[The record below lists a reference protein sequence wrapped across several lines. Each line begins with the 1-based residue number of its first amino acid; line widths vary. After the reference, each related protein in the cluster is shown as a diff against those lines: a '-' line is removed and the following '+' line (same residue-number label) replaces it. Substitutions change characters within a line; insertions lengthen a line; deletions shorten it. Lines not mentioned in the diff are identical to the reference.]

1 MHGRFGGRAGPVPE
15 SVRRLAPYGPTGVA
29 WRDVDGPCP
38 MPAPESHQAS
48 TPSSR
53 SRAPLAAGIGV
64 ALLAFALWVLHGEL
78 THIRLADVR
87 QAFGQVGRS
96 AFGLTLLATACSYL
110 ALTGFDLL
118 ALRHLKQSLSYA
130 RIAAASFIATAVGH
144 NLGLAMLTA
153 GAVRM
158 RLYTAWG
165 LAASDVV
172 LMAGLVAATFAI
184 GVTCAAGLALLLEP
198 TAAAGWLHLDAALAR
213 GLGALLLAAVLVYM
227 AFARWWRRPLNLGRW
242 QLQVPAPGMAWRQI
256 ALALVDLS
264 CAALA
269 LWALLPAEAAPPF
282 AVFLGV
288 YVVAIVAGIV
298 SHVPGGLG
306 VFETVL
312 LLALPQVP
320 RDALLAAIV
329 GYRIVYY
336 LLPLALAALLAAALS
351 LRERRAKLAST
362 VSTVRPLFVWLA
374 PAAAG
379 AAVFTTGA
387 LLMFSGSLP
396 AEAARL
402 HWLRGVVPLPV
413 LELSHLMGSLLGLG
427 LLMLAQALVQR
438 VRQAWLLACAMLAAA
453 AAASLLKGLDLEEA
467 TLALGMLAVLWLGRP
482 AFNRQATI
490 ASQVLSPR
498 SIGAIA
504 TVVLATAWI
513 GLLSY
518 RHIDYAHELWWRF
531 AFHGDAP
538 RFLRATLAVVV
549 TGGALALWHALRPA
563 PPEPDAPTP
572 TELDRAARIVA
583 DAPAADAAL
592 ALVGDKRLLF
602 DDEHEAF
609 VMYQVRG
616 RSWIAMGDPVGDPA
630 AAERL
635 AWRLREMADRHGGRA
650 VFYQVDAAHL
660 PLYLDLG
667 LQLVKLGEEALVPL
681 AGFSLDGPSRRDL
694 RQAHRRAERDGL
706 HFEWIEASRVPA
718 LIEPLRTVSDAWLAA
733 KHSREKGFSLGRFDP
748 GYLLRFPCAL
758 VRRGDDI
765 AGFANVWASGGRREL
780 SVDLMRHRPDAPPG
794 VMYFLFTE
802 LMLWGAREGYGRFN
816 LGMAPLTGLEAHP
829 LAPLW
834 HRLGTVIYRHG
845 EHFYNFRGLRTFK
858 EKFDPQWQPRYL
870 AGPGGVALPGVLLDV
885 AALIGGGLSGV
896 VTR

>member
-1 MHGRFGGRAGPVPE
+1 
-15 SVRRLAPYGPTGVA
+15 
-29 WRDVDGPCP
+29 
-38 MPAPESHQAS
+38 MPASESHHVSA
-48 TPSSR
+48 PSSR
-53 SRAPLAAGIGV
+53 PSTLLVAGIGV

-87 QAFGQVGRS
+87 QAFGQVGWP
-96 AFGLTLLATACSYL
+96 AFVLALLATACSYL
-110 ALTGFDLL
+110 ALTGYDLL
-118 ALRHLKQSLSYA
+118 ALRHLKQPLSYA

-213 GLGALLLAAVLVYM
+213 GLGALLLSAVAVYM
-227 AFARWWRRPLNLGRW
+227 AFAWRRRPLNLGAW
-242 QLQVPAPGMAWRQI
+242 QLKVPAPGMAWRQI
-256 ALALVDLS
+256 ALALIDLS

-306 VFETVL
+306 VFESVL

-351 LRERRAKLAST
+351 LRERRAGLASAVAT
-362 VSTVRPLFVWLA
+362 ARPLFVWLA

-379 AAVFTTGA
+379 AAVFVTGA

-402 HWLRGVVPLPV
+402 HWLRGFVPLPV
-413 LELSHLMGSLLGLG
+413 LELSHLVGSLLGLG
-427 LLMLAQALVQR
+427 LLILAQALVQR

-453 AAASLLKGLDLEEA
+453 AAASLLKGLDFEEA
-467 TLALGMLAVLWLGRP
+467 TLALGVLAILWLGRP

-490 ASQVLSPR
+490 ASEVLSPR

-518 RHIDYAHELWWRF
+518 RHVDYAHELWWRF
-531 AFHGDAP
+531 ALHGDAP

-549 TGGALALWHALRPA
+549 AGGALALWHALRPA

-572 TELDRAARIVA
+572 AELDRAARIVA
-583 DAPAADAAL
+583 EAPAADAAL

-602 DDEHEAF
+602 DDEREAF

-616 RSWIAMGDPVGDPA
+616 RSWVAMGDPVGDLA

-635 AWRLREMADRHGGRA
+635 AWRLREMADRHGGRVA
-650 VFYQVDAAHL
+650 FYQVDTAHL

-667 LQLVKLGEEALVPL
+667 LQLVKLGEEATVPL
-681 AGFSLDGPSRRDL
+681 VGFALEGPSRRDL

-706 HFEWIEASRVPA
+706 RFEWIEASGAPA
-718 LIEPLRTVSDAWLAA
+718 LIEPLRAVSDAWLAA

-748 GYLLRFPCAL
+748 RYLQRFPCAL
-758 VRRGDDI
+758 VRQGDKI
-765 AGFANVWASGGRREL
+765 VGFANVWASGGRREL
-780 SVDLMRHRPDAPPG
+780 SVDLMRHRPDAPAG
-794 VMYFLFTE
+794 VMDFLFTE

-816 LGMAPLTGLEAHP
+816 LGMAPLAGLEAHP

-834 HRLGTVIYRHG
+834 HRLGTAIYRHG
-845 EHFYNFRGLRTFK
+845 EHFYNFRGLRAFK

>member
-1 MHGRFGGRAGPVPE
+1 M
-15 SVRRLAPYGPTGVA
+15 
-29 WRDVDGPCP
+29 DGPHSVSVS
-38 MPAPESHQAS
+38 ESHPVS
-48 TPSSR
+48 IPSAR
-53 SRAPLAAGIGV
+53 PRILFAACIGV
-64 ALLAFALWVLHGEL
+64 VLLAFAIWVLHGEL

-87 QAFGQVGRS
+87 QAYGQVGWP
-96 AFGLTLLATACSYL
+96 AFVLALLATAGSYL
-110 ALTGFDLL
+110 ALTGYDLI
-118 ALRHLKQSLSYA
+118 ALRHLKQALPYP

-144 NLGLAMLTA
+144 NLGLAMLTG

-165 LAASDVV
+165 LAAPDVV
-172 LMAGLVAATFAI
+172 LMAGVVAATFGI
-184 GVTCAAGLALLLEP
+184 GVTSAAGLALLLEP
-198 TAAAGWLHLDAALAR
+198 TAAAGWLLLDAALAR
-213 GLGALLLAAVLVYM
+213 GFGALLLSAVAVYLVV
-227 AFARWWRRPLNLGRW
+227 AWRRRQPLTLGAW
-242 QLQVPAPGMAWRQI
+242 QLQLPAPGMAGRQI

-269 LWALLPAEAAPPF
+269 LWVLLPAEAAPPF

-306 VFETVL
+306 VFESVL

-329 GYRIVYY
+329 GYRIIYY
-336 LLPLALAALLAAALS
+336 LLPLALAALLAAALN
-351 LRERRAKLAST
+351 LRERRAQLASA
-362 VSTVRPLFVWLA
+362 VATVRPLFVWLA

-379 AAVFTTGA
+379 AAVFVTGA

-396 AEAARL
+396 AEATRL
-402 HWLRGVVPLPV
+402 QGLRGFVPLPV
-413 LELSHLMGSLLGLG
+413 LELSHLVGSLLGLG
-427 LLMLAQALVQR
+427 LLILAQALVQR

-453 AAASLLKGLDLEEA
+453 AAASLLKGLDFEEA
-467 TLALGMLAVLWLGRP
+467 TLALGVLAILWVGRP

-490 ASQVLSPR
+490 ASEVLSPR
-498 SIGAIA
+498 SIAAIA
-504 TVVLATAWI
+504 MVVLATAWI

-518 RHIDYAHELWWRF
+518 RHVDYAHELWWRF

-538 RFLRATLAVVV
+538 RFLRATLAVAVA
-549 TGGALALWHALRPA
+549 GGALALWHALRPA
-563 PPEPDAPTP
+563 PPEPGAPTP
-572 TELDRAARIVA
+572 AELDRAARIVA
-583 DAPAADAAL
+583 TAPAADAAL

-602 DDEHEAF
+602 DNERDAF

-616 RSWIAMGDPVGDPA
+616 HNWVVMGDPVGDPA

-635 AWRLREMADRHGGRA
+635 AWRLRELADRHGGRLA
-650 VFYQVDAAHL
+650 FYQVDTAHL
-660 PLYLDLG
+660 PLYLDMG
-667 LQLVKLGEEALVPL
+667 LQIIKLGEEASVPL
-681 AGFSLDGPSRRDL
+681 AGFSLEGPAHREL
-694 RQAHRRAERDGL
+694 RHAHRRAERDGL
-706 HFEWIEASRVPA
+706 RFEWIEANRVPA
-718 LIEPLRTVSDAWLAA
+718 LIEHLRAVSDAWLAA
-733 KHSREKGFSLGRFDP
+733 KHSREKGFSLGHFDAA
-748 GYLLRFPCAL
+748 YLQRFPCAV

-765 AGFANVWASGGRREL
+765 VGFANVWAGGGRQEL

-794 VMYFLFTE
+794 VMDFLFTE
-802 LMLWGAREGYGRFN
+802 LMLRGAREGYGRFN
-816 LGMAPLTGLEAHP
+816 LGMTPLAGLESHP

-834 HRLGTVIYRHG
+834 HRLGTAIYRHG
-845 EHFYNFRGLRTFK
+845 EHFYNFRGLRAFK

-870 AGPGGVALPGVLLDV
+870 AASGGMALPGTLLDV

>member
-1 MHGRFGGRAGPVPE
+1 MSA
-15 SVRRLAPYGPTGVA
+15 L
-29 WRDVDGPCP
+29 
-38 MPAPESHQAS
+38 ESHHAS
-48 TPSSR
+48 APSSR
-53 SRAPLAAGIGV
+53 PGALLVACASI
-64 ALLAFALWVLHGEL
+64 ALLALALWALHGEL

-87 QAFGQVGRS
+87 QALGQVGWP
-96 AFGLTLLATACSYL
+96 ACMLALLATACSYL
-110 ALTGFDLL
+110 ALTGYDLL
-118 ALRHLKQSLSYA
+118 ALRHLKQPLPYA
-130 RIAAASFIATAVGH
+130 QIAAASFIATAVGH

-165 LAASDVV
+165 LAAADVV
-172 LMAGLVAATFAI
+172 LMAGVVAATFAI
-184 GVTCAAGLALLLEP
+184 GVICAAGLALLLEP
-198 TAAAGWLHLDAALAR
+198 TAAAGWLHLGAAPAR
-213 GLGALLLAAVLVYM
+213 ALGALLLSVVAVYV
-227 AFARWWRRPLNLGRW
+227 AVAWRRRRPLTLGAW

-269 LWALLPAEAAPPF
+269 LWSLLPAEVAPAF

-306 VFETVL
+306 VFESVL

-336 LLPLALAALLAAALS
+336 LLPLALATLLSAALG
-351 LRERRAKLAST
+351 LRERRERLARAA
-362 VSTVRPLFVWLA
+362 STVRPLFVWLA

-379 AAVFTTGA
+379 ATVFVTGA
-387 LLMFSGSLP
+387 LLLFSGSLP
-396 AEAARL
+396 AEALRL
-402 HWLRGVVPLPV
+402 HWLRGIVPLPV
-413 LELSHLMGSLLGLG
+413 LEISHLLGSLLGLG
-427 LLMLAQALVQR
+427 MLILSNALVRR

-453 AAASLLKGLDLEEA
+453 AAASLLKGFDVEEA
-467 TLALGMLAVLWLGRP
+467 MLALGVLAILWLGRP
-482 AFNRQATI
+482 AFNRPASIAT
-490 ASQVLSPR
+490 QVLSPR

-504 TVVLATAWI
+504 TIVLSAAWI

-518 RHIDYAHELWWRF
+518 RHVDYARELWWQF

-549 TGGALALWHALRPA
+549 SGGALMLWHALRPA
-563 PPEPDAPTP
+563 PPEPGEPTP
-572 TELDRAARIVA
+572 AEIDRAARIVA
-583 DAPAADAAL
+583 QAPAADAAL

-602 DDEHEAF
+602 DEEREAF

-616 RSWIAMGDPVGDPA
+616 RSWVAMGGPVGDA
-630 AAERL
+630 AAVERL
-635 AWRLREMADRHGGRA
+635 AWRLREMADRHGGRT

-667 LQLVKLGEEALVPL
+667 LQLVKLGEEASVPL
-681 AGFSLDGPSRRDL
+681 AGFSLEGPSRRDL

-706 HFEWIEASRVPA
+706 RFEWIEASRVPR
-718 LIEPLRTVSDAWLAA
+718 LIEPLRAVSDAWLAA
-733 KHSREKGFSLGRFDP
+733 RHSREKGFSLGRFEPD
-748 GYLLRFPCAL
+748 YLRRFPCAL

-765 AGFANVWASGGRREL
+765 VGFANVWASGGRQEL
-780 SVDLMRHRPDAPPG
+780 SVDLMRHDPGAPPG
-794 VMYFLFTE
+794 VMDFLFTE

-816 LGMAPLTGLEAHP
+816 LGMAPLAGLEAHP

-834 HRLGTVIYRHG
+834 HRLGTAIYRHG
-845 EHFYNFRGLRTFK
+845 EHFYNFQGLRAFK

-896 VTR
+896 VKR